1 MVFFFNDTATTEIYT
16 VCNTLSLHDALPI
29 FMHGVPEVVCAPAA
43 DAGFGIGRDVRRI
56 EDSERRRRA
65 ATTGERGAATRGM
78 ARTAV
83 AECNQRRA
91 ACEYVAIGGHRQLRG
106 IAGLVVDRPPPNART
121 RGPHPTDQR
130 DRNPAQPLP
139 GRTQERPEG

>member
-1 MVFFFNDTATTEIYT
+1 
-16 VCNTLSLHDALPI
+16 
-29 FMHGVPEVVCAPAA
+29 MHGVPEVVCAPAA

-91 ACEYVAIGGHRQLRG
+91 ACERSEEHTSELQSLMRISYAVFCLKKTINQDHNINNRL
-106 IAGLVVDRPPPNART
+106 LHT
-121 RGPHPTDQR
+121 
-130 DRNPAQPLP
+130 
-139 GRTQERPEG
+139 

>member
-1 MVFFFNDTATTEIYT
+1 
-16 VCNTLSLHDALPI
+16 
-29 FMHGVPEVVCAPAA
+29 MHGVPEVVCAPAA

-91 ACEYVAIGGHRQLRG
+91 ACEYVAIGGHRQFPRTAPLG
-106 IAGLVVDRPPPNART
+106 PPPPRAPPSPPAST
-121 RGPHPTDQR
+121 PTA
-130 DRNPAQPLP
+130 PPP
-139 GRTQERPEG
+139 PTPPTPPP